1 MHVNVID
8 WHITFYICFSAPTAA
23 PQVVTAS
30 ATGPKTI
37 SIDWN
42 SVDCIERNSKITG
55 YTLHYNSTNG
65 TATTTSLPTNNTT
78 YTVTGL
84 TPSTN
89 YSVKMAAIN
98 SNGEIGPFTLPIP
111 VKTLSLTS
119 KCMHAMRWSRST
131 ITWWSSPCRGT
142 SSQWHSHPR
151 PWLCPSGRYWWIWCS
166 VTSLPYQS
174 N

>member
-1 MHVNVID
+1 
-8 WHITFYICFSAPTAA
+8 
-23 PQVVTAS
+23 VVTAL
-30 ATGPKTI
+30 ATGPKSI

-55 YTLHYNSTNG
+55 YTLHYNFADG
-65 TATTTSLPTNNTT
+65 TATNTLLPANITT

-98 SNGEIGPFTLPIP
+98 SNGEIGPFTLPTL

-119 KCMHAMRWSRST
+119 KCMHAMR
-131 ITWWSSPCRGT
+131 
-142 SSQWHSHPR
+142 
-151 PWLCPSGRYWWIWCS
+151 
-166 VTSLPYQS
+166 
-174 N
+174 

>member
-1 MHVNVID
+1 MCKCD
-8 WHITFYICFSAPTAA
+8 KLTFPTCFSAPTAA

-42 SVDCIERNSKITG
+42 NVDCIERNSKITG
-55 YTLHYNSTNG
+55 YTLNYISSDG
-65 TATTTSLPTNNTT
+65 TATNTSFPANLTT

-84 TPSTN
+84 TSSTN

-98 SNGEIGPFTLPIP
+98 SNGEIGPFTLPIL

-119 KCMHAMRWSRST
+119 KCMHAMR
-131 ITWWSSPCRGT
+131 
-142 SSQWHSHPR
+142 
-151 PWLCPSGRYWWIWCS
+151 
-166 VTSLPYQS
+166 
-174 N
+174 